1 VLAALWNERR
11 VQPLVERGTDWLAG
25 YLSNHEDIIL
35 EKVQAGSW
43 RWLPKWVDRA
53 VARKITDGLIDLLTE
68 VRDPCHPWRAQLAS
82 AVETLIVQ
90 LAEDPDF
97 RHRGEVFKKRF
108 LDDPQLTEHMRKLW
122 ANMPPQVEDDWVSR
136 AGILEA
142 RVEQLLV
149 DLGRWLQ
156 ADPAIQRTLN
166 TGARSLVR
174 SVLAPRRQEI
184 GRFVAQVVAGW
195 NTGNVVNRLELQV
208 GADLQYIRISGTV
221 VGGLVGL
228 TLFALSRA
236 IGSA

>member
-1 VLAALWNERR
+1 
-11 VQPLVERGTDWLAG
+11 
-25 YLSNHEDIIL
+25 
-35 EKVQAGSW
+35 
-43 RWLPKWVDRA
+43 
-53 VARKITDGLIDLLTE
+53 
-68 VRDPCHPWRAQLAS
+68 
-82 AVETLIVQ
+82 
-90 LAEDPDF
+90 
-97 RHRGEVFKKRF
+97 
-108 LDDPQLTEHMRKLW
+108 MRKLW
-122 ANMPPQVEDDWVSR
+122 ANMPHEVEGDWVSR

-174 SVLAPRRQEI
+174 RVLAPRRQEI

-208 GADLQYIRISGTV
+208 GADLQYIRINGTV

-236 IGSA
+236 FGSA